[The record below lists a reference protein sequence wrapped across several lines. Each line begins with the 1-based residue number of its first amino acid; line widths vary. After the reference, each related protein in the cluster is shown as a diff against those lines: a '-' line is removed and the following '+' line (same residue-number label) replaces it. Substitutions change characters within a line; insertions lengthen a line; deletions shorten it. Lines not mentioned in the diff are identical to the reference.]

1 MKRTKSKLLPFLIV
15 LLAASLCLTA
25 GCSENQDGTAD
36 PTASP
41 SATAKA
47 TGLEEAAVEEMYGL
61 YDFDME
67 IKDSDIEAME
77 KTEKFME
84 DTGMIE
90 NPVDVASLILDVE

>member
-1 MKRTKSKLLPFLIV
+1 
-15 LLAASLCLTA
+15 
-25 GCSENQDGTAD
+25 
-36 PTASP
+36 
-41 SATAKA
+41 
-47 TGLEEAAVEEMYGL
+47 MYGL

-67 IKDSDIEAME
+67 IKDRDIEAME